1 MPAGSIGI
9 FQALSKI
16 RHHRA
21 LPKFIHIPCQIS
33 PCGKSAASEGEFQM
47 RITAAFFG
55 WLSALAVMTTPALA
69 ANSNAPQSDEKS
81 VSSPCHTMQR
91 GPDGQWLSIP
101 CQEVGSPA
109 QPQPR
114 RGRATETSHGSE

>member
-1 MPAGSIGI
+1 
-9 FQALSKI
+9 
-16 RHHRA
+16 
-21 LPKFIHIPCQIS
+21 
-33 PCGKSAASEGEFQM
+33 M

-55 WLSALAVMTTPALA
+55 LLSALAVMTTPVLA
-69 ANSNAPQSDEKS
+69 ANSNAPRSDEKS

-101 CQEVGSPA
+101 CQEVGSLA

-114 RGRATETSHGSE
+114 RGRTTETSHGSE

>member
-1 MPAGSIGI
+1 
-9 FQALSKI
+9 
-16 RHHRA
+16 
-21 LPKFIHIPCQIS
+21 
-33 PCGKSAASEGEFQM
+33 M
-47 RITAAFFG
+47 RITAAFLAS
-55 WLSALAVMTTPALA
+55 LSALAVMTAPVLA
-69 ANSNAPQSDEKS
+69 ANSNASQSDEKS

-114 RGRATETSHGSE
+114 RGRGTETSHGSE

>member
-1 MPAGSIGI
+1 MAAGAIGI
-9 FQALSKI
+9 FQTLSKF

-33 PCGKSAASEGEFQM
+33 PCGKFAARDGEFQM
-47 RITAAFFG
+47 LIRTAFFG
-55 WLSALAVMTTPALA
+55 WLSALAVMTTPVLA

-109 QPQPR
+109 QPR
-114 RGRATETSHGSE
+114 RGRGTETSHGSE